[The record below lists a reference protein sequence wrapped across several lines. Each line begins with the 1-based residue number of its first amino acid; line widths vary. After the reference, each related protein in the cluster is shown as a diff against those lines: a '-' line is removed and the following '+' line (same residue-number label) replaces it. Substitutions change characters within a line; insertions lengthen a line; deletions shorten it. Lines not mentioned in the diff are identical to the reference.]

1 MLRAG
6 PGAGGRPGSDGCAR
20 VHGAWNVQGRV
31 IASPSMFGTRT
42 ARSGAVRL
50 LVLGAAFVVLAGA
63 GAWVLTGYL
72 QVGEVRVPDAIGL
85 SYEAAASRMRDA
97 GLEPR
102 AFVEVDPAAAPN
114 EVVAQSPAPGHTV
127 RPGRVVAL
135 GVNGLAE
142 PAAVPTLVGLTESDA
157 VARADAV
164 GVPVDW
170 VTYVGSDRPVG
181 SVVAQQPLAGAVLV
195 PGEGVRLTV
204 SRGPGDAPVVL
215 PDLVGRDV
223 EEALAELEVLGIR
236 HVEQVAAALSFDRPG
251 SVTDQRPAGGSS
263 VLPSTPVTLVYAL
276 AGTRIVEVPD
286 VAGFPLWRAQLTLRA
301 AQLDLG
307 AVQRIDDPSLP
318 EGVVEARP
326 AGYTVV
332 GSPVALVVNGR
343 SVADERPF
351 EPFDFFGDERPP
363 IEGFDAGRVPGD
375 GDEDGEVDDD
385 GEAAA
390 DVPAPGTTVA
400 QADGSRLIPFRF
412 DPGSVGV
419 ASLTREP
426 YRLTLVV
433 SDAEGERTVL
443 DRDLDAGEAVSL
455 SVRVVGDEPLVQT
468 FINGS
473 FFQAW
478 RP

>member
-1 MLRAG
+1 MSERLLDRA
-6 PGAGGRPGSDGCAR
+6 S
-20 VHGAWNVQGRV
+20 
-31 IASPSMFGTRT
+31 T
-42 ARSGAVRL
+42 VRL
-50 LVLGAAFVVLAGA
+50 VVLGALFVALVGA
-63 GAWVLTGYL
+63 GAWVLAGYL

-85 SYEAAASRMRDA
+85 EYEAAAARMRDA

-102 AFVEVDPAAAPN
+102 AFVELDRAAAPN
-114 EVVAQSPAPGHTV
+114 EVLSQAPASGSTV

-142 PAAVPTLVGLTESDA
+142 SAAVPTLVGLREA
-157 VARADAV
+157 EAEARADAV
-164 GVPVDW
+164 GVPVEW
-170 VTYVGSDRPVG
+170 VTYVPSDRPVG
-181 SVVAQQPLAGAVLV
+181 SVVAQEPAAGATLE
-195 PGEGVRLTV
+195 PGSGVRLTV

-215 PDLVGRDV
+215 PDLIGRSLDD
-223 EEALAELEVLGIR
+223 ALAELAVLGIR
-236 HVEQVAAALSFDRPG
+236 HVAQVAAALSFDRPR

-276 AGTRIVEVPD
+276 EGTRIVEVPD
-286 VAGFPLWRAQLTLRA
+286 LAGMPLWRAQLTLRA

-307 AVQRIDDPSLP
+307 AVQRIDDPALP

-326 AGYTVV
+326 SGYTVV
-332 GSPVALVVNGR
+332 GSPVALVLNGGG
-343 SVADERPF
+343 VADDRPF
-351 EPFDFFGDERPP
+351 DAFGDDRPP
-363 IEGFDAGRVPGD
+363 GFGIDVGPGP
-375 GDEDGEVDDD
+375 GGVAFDD
-385 GEAAA
+385 GEPDDPAEDA
-390 DVPAPGTTVA
+390 VPAPGTTVA

-412 DPGSVGV
+412 DPATVGV
-419 ASLTREP
+419 ASLTRER

-433 SDAEGERTVL
+433 ADAEGERTVL
-443 DRDLDAGEAVSL
+443 DRELDAGESVSL

>member
-1 MLRAG
+1 
-6 PGAGGRPGSDGCAR
+6 
-20 VHGAWNVQGRV
+20 
-31 IASPSMFGTRT
+31 MFATRS

-50 LVLGAAFVVLAGA
+50 LVLGAVFVVLVGTS
-63 GAWVLTGYL
+63 AWVLTGYL

-85 SYEAAASRMRDA
+85 GYEAAAERMRAA

-102 AFVEVDPAAAPN
+102 AFVEVDRAAAPN
-114 EVVAQSPAPGHTV
+114 EVVSQSPVSGHTV

-142 PAAVPTLVGLTESDA
+142 AAAVPTLVGLREDDA

-170 VTYVGSDRPVG
+170 VAYAGSDRPVG
-181 SVVAQQPLAGAVLV
+181 SVIAQQPLAGAVLV

-215 PDLVGRDV
+215 PDLVGRTVD
-223 EEALAELEVLGIR
+223 EAAAELEALGIR
-236 HVEQVAAALSFDRPG
+236 HVEQVAAALSFDRPR
-251 SVTDQRPAGGSS
+251 SVTDQRPTGGSS

-276 AGTRIVEVPD
+276 AGTRIVQVPD
-286 VAGFPLWRAQLTLRA
+286 VAGFPLWRAQLTRRA
-301 AQLDLG
+301 AQLDL
-307 AVQRIDDPSLP
+307 
-318 EGVVEARP
+318 
-326 AGYTVV
+326 
-332 GSPVALVVNGR
+332 
-343 SVADERPF
+343 VADERPF
-351 EPFDFFGDERPP
+351 DPFDFLGDERPP
-363 IEGFDAGRVPGD
+363 GGGLDAGPGPGD
-375 GDEDGEVDDD
+375 VDVADANDEAD
-385 GEAAA
+385 
-390 DVPAPGTTVA
+390 DVPAPGTVVD

-419 ASLTREP
+419 ASLTREA

-443 DRDLDAGEAVSL
+443 DRDLAAGEAVSV

>member
-1 MLRAG
+1 MLA
-6 PGAGGRPGSDGCAR
+6 
-20 VHGAWNVQGRV
+20 
-31 IASPSMFGTRT
+31 TRT

-50 LVLGAAFVVLAGA
+50 LVLGAVFVGLVATS
-63 GAWVLTGYL
+63 AWVLTGYL

-85 SYEAAASRMRDA
+85 GYEAAAERMRAA

-102 AFVEVDPAAAPN
+102 AFVEVDRAASPN
-114 EVVAQSPAPGHTV
+114 EVVSQSPGSGHTV

-142 PAAVPTLVGLTESDA
+142 AAAVPTLVGLREDDA

-170 VTYVGSDRPVG
+170 VAYAGSDRPVG
-181 SVVAQQPLAGAVLV
+181 SVIAQQPLAGAVLV

-215 PDLVGRDV
+215 PDLVGRTVD
-223 EEALAELEVLGIR
+223 EAAAELEALGIR
-236 HVEQVAAALSFDRPG
+236 HVEQVAAALSFDRPR
-251 SVTDQRPAGGSS
+251 SVTDQRPTGGSS

-276 AGTRIVEVPD
+276 AGTRIVQVPD
-286 VAGFPLWRAQLTLRA
+286 VSGFPLWRAQLTLRA

-318 EGVVEARP
+318 EGVVDARP

-332 GSPVALVVNGR
+332 GSPVSLVVNGR
-343 SVADERPF
+343 SVADERRF
-351 EPFDFFGDERPP
+351 DPFDFFGDERPP
-363 IEGFDAGRVPGD
+363 GDGIDAGPGPGD
-375 GDEDGEVDDD
+375 VEVADGNDATD
-385 GEAAA
+385 
-390 DVPAPGTTVA
+390 DVPPPGTTVA

-419 ASLTREP
+419 ASLTREA

-443 DRDLDAGEAVSL
+443 DRDLAAGEAVSL

>member
-1 MLRAG
+1 M
-6 PGAGGRPGSDGCAR
+6 SCA
-20 VHGAWNVQGRV
+20 Q
-31 IASPSMFGTRT
+31 
-42 ARSGAVRL
+42 
-50 LVLGAAFVVLAGA
+50 
-63 GAWVLTGYL
+63 
-72 QVGEVRVPDAIGL
+72 
-85 SYEAAASRMRDA
+85 
-97 GLEPR
+97 
-102 AFVEVDPAAAPN
+102 
-114 EVVAQSPAPGHTV
+114 
-127 RPGRVVAL
+127 GRVVAL
-135 GVNGLAE
+135 GVNGLSE
-142 PAAVPTLVGLTESDA
+142 TAAVPTLVGLRESDA
-157 VARADAV
+157 AARADAV
-164 GVPVDW
+164 GVPIDW
-170 VTYVGSDRPVG
+170 VAYAGSDRPVG
-181 SVVAQQPLAGAVLV
+181 SVIAQQPLAGAVLV

-215 PDLVGRDV
+215 PDLRGRTVDAAV
-223 EEALAELEVLGIR
+223 AELDVLGIR

-251 SVTDQRPAGGSS
+251 SVTDQRPAAGTS

-276 AGTRIVEVPD
+276 EGTRIVQVPELT
-286 VAGFPLWRAQLTLRA
+286 GFPLWRAQLTLRA

-318 EGVVEARP
+318 DGVVEARP

-332 GSPVALVVNGR
+332 GSPVSLVLNGR
-343 SVADERPF
+343 SVADDRPF
-351 EPFDFFGDERPP
+351 EPLDFFGDDRPP
-363 IEGFDAGRVPGD
+363 GGDAGPDPGD
-375 GDEDGEVDDD
+375 VDAGDASDAVD
-385 GEAAA
+385 

-419 ASLTREP
+419 ASLMRDS

-443 DRDLDAGEAVSL
+443 DSNLGAGEPVSL
-455 SVRVVGDEPLVQT
+455 SVRVVGDDPLVQT

>member
-1 MLRAG
+1 M
-6 PGAGGRPGSDGCAR
+6 S
-20 VHGAWNVQGRV
+20 
-31 IASPSMFGTRT
+31 GTRI
-42 ARSGAVRL
+42 ARSGAFRL
-50 LVLGAAFVVLAGA
+50 LVLGVAFAVLIGA
-63 GAWVLTGYL
+63 GAWVATGYL
-72 QVGEVRVPDAIGL
+72 QVGEIRVPSAIGL
-85 SYEAAASRMRDA
+85 GYEEAAARMRDA

-102 AFVEVDPAAAPN
+102 AFVEVDRAAAPN
-114 EVVAQSPAPGHTV
+114 EVVSQSPATGHTV

-135 GVNGLAE
+135 GVNGLTEA
-142 PAAVPTLVGLTESDA
+142 AAVPTLVGLDEVDA

-164 GVPVDW
+164 GVPVER
-170 VTYVGSDRPVG
+170 VAYVGSERPVG
-181 SVVAQQPLAGAVLV
+181 SVIAQQPLAGAVLV
-195 PGEGVRLTV
+195 PGEGVGLTV

-215 PDLVGRDV
+215 PDVVGRNVD
-223 EEALAELEVLGIR
+223 EAVAELEVLGIR
-236 HVEQVAAALSFDRPG
+236 HVEQVAAAVSFDRPR
-251 SVTDQRPAGGSS
+251 SVTDQRPSGGSS

-276 AGTRIVEVPD
+276 EGTRIVEVPD
-286 VAGFPLWRAQLTLRA
+286 VAGLPLWRAQLTLRA

-332 GSPVALVVNGR
+332 GSPVSLVVNGP
-343 SVADERPF
+343 SVADDRPF
-351 EPFDFFGDERPP
+351 EPFDFFGGERPP
-363 IEGFDAGRVPGD
+363 GEGFDAGPVPGEAD
-375 GDEDGEVDDD
+375 GDDGD
-385 GEAAA
+385 GGDAAV

-433 SDAEGERTVL
+433 ADAEGERTVL
-443 DRDLDAGEAVSL
+443 DRDLGAGEGVSL
-455 SVRVVGDEPLVQT
+455 SVRVVGDDPLVQT

>member
-1 MLRAG
+1 
-6 PGAGGRPGSDGCAR
+6 
-20 VHGAWNVQGRV
+20 
-31 IASPSMFGTRT
+31 MFGTRT
-42 ARSGAVRL
+42 VRSSALRL
-50 LVLGAAFVVLAGA
+50 LVLGAAFALLVGTS
-63 GAWVLTGYL
+63 AWVLTGYL

-85 SYEAAASRMRDA
+85 GYEAAAARMRDA

-102 AFVEVDPAAAPN
+102 AFVEVERAAAPN
-114 EVVAQSPAPGHTV
+114 EVVSQSPAPGNTV

-142 PAAVPTLVGLTESDA
+142 AAAVPTLVGLRADDA
-157 VARADAV
+157 AARADAV

-170 VTYVGSDRPVG
+170 VTYVGSERPVG
-181 SVVAQQPLAGAVLV
+181 SVIAQQPLAGTVLV

-215 PDLVGRDV
+215 PDLVGRNVD
-223 EEALAELEVLGIR
+223 EALAELEVLGIR
-236 HVEQVAAALSFDRPG
+236 HIEQVAAALSFDRPR
-251 SVTDQRPAGGSS
+251 SVTDQRPTGGSS

-276 AGTRIVEVPD
+276 EGTRIVQVPD

-332 GSPVALVVNGR
+332 GAPVSLVVNGR

-351 EPFDFFGDERPP
+351 EPFDFFGDDRPP
-363 IEGFDAGRVPGD
+363 RDGVDAGSTPD
-375 GDEDGEVDDD
+375 GDVEDASDAV
-385 GEAAA
+385 A
-390 DVPAPGTTVA
+390 DVPAPGTTVS

-419 ASLTREP
+419 ASLMREP

-443 DRDLDAGEAVSL
+443 DRDLGAGEGVSL

>member
-1 MLRAG
+1 
-6 PGAGGRPGSDGCAR
+6 
-20 VHGAWNVQGRV
+20 
-31 IASPSMFGTRT
+31 MFGTRT
-42 ARSGAVRL
+42 ARSGLRL
-50 LVLGAAFVVLAGA
+50 LVLGAAFAVLVGSSV
-63 GAWVLTGYL
+63 WVLTGYL

-85 SYEAAASRMRDA
+85 GYEAAAARMRDA

-102 AFVEVDPAAAPN
+102 AFVEVDRAAGPN
-114 EVVAQSPAPGHTV
+114 EVVSQSPSSGNTV

-142 PAAVPTLVGLTESDA
+142 AAAVPTLVGLGEADA

-170 VTYVGSDRPVG
+170 VTYVGSERPVG
-181 SVVAQQPLAGAVLV
+181 SVIAQQPLAGAVLV

-215 PDLVGRDV
+215 PDLVGRNVD
-223 EEALAELEVLGIR
+223 EAVAELEVLGIR
-236 HVEQVAAALSFDRPG
+236 HVEQVAAALSFDRPR

-276 AGTRIVEVPD
+276 EGTRIVQVPE

-326 AGYTVV
+326 TGYTVV
-332 GSPVALVVNGR
+332 GSPVSLVVNGR
-343 SVADERPF
+343 SVADDRPF
-351 EPFDFFGDERPP
+351 EPFDFFGDDRPP
-363 IEGFDAGRVPGD
+363 RDGFDAGLVPGD
-375 GDEDGEVDDD
+375 GNGDVGDDVDEGGD
-385 GEAAA
+385 AAA

-433 SDAEGERTVL
+433 ADAEGERTVL
-443 DRDLDAGEAVSL
+443 DRDLAAGEGVSL

>member
-1 MLRAG
+1 
-6 PGAGGRPGSDGCAR
+6 
-20 VHGAWNVQGRV
+20 
-31 IASPSMFGTRT
+31 MFGTRT

-50 LVLGAAFVVLAGA
+50 LVLGAAFLALVGT

-85 SYEAAASRMRDA
+85 GYEAAAARMREV

-102 AFVEVDPAAAPN
+102 AFVEVDRAAAPN
-114 EVVAQSPAPGHTV
+114 AVVSQSPSSGATV

-142 PAAVPTLVGLTESDA
+142 SAAVPTLVGLREADA

-170 VTYVGSDRPVG
+170 VAYAGSDRPVG
-181 SVVAQQPLAGAVLV
+181 SVIAQQPPAGAALV
-195 PGEGVRLTV
+195 PGDGVRLTV

-215 PDLVGRDV
+215 PDLVGRTV
-223 EEALAELEVLGIR
+223 EEAAAELEVLGIR

-251 SVTDQRPAGGSS
+251 SVTDQRPAGGTS

-276 AGTRIVEVPD
+276 EGTRIVQVPD

-363 IEGFDAGRVPGD
+363 VDGFDADPIPGGVD
-375 GDEDGEVDDD
+375 AGE
-385 GEAAA
+385 EPE

-412 DPGSVGV
+412 DPASVGV

-443 DRDLDAGEAVSL
+443 DRDLGAGEAVSL

>member
-1 MLRAG
+1 
-6 PGAGGRPGSDGCAR
+6 
-20 VHGAWNVQGRV
+20 
-31 IASPSMFGTRT
+31 MFGTRT
-42 ARSGAVRL
+42 GRSGAVRL
-50 LVLGAAFVVLAGA
+50 LVLAAAFLALAGT
-63 GAWVLTGYL
+63 GAWVLTAYL
-72 QVGEVRVPDAIGL
+72 QVGEVRVPDAVGL
-85 SYEAAASRMRDA
+85 GYDAAAARMREA

-102 AFVEVDPAAAPN
+102 AFVEVDRASEPN
-114 EVVAQSPAPGHTV
+114 AVVSQSPSSGATV

-142 PAAVPTLVGLTESDA
+142 NAAVPTLVGLREADA

-170 VTYVGSDRPVG
+170 VAYAGSDRPVG
-181 SVVAQQPLAGAVLV
+181 SVIAQQPPAGATPV
-195 PGEGVRLTV
+195 PGDGVRLTV

-215 PDLVGRDV
+215 PDLIGRTI
-223 EEALAELEVLGIR
+223 EEAAAELEVLGIR

-251 SVTDQRPAGGSS
+251 AVTDQRPAAGTS

-276 AGTRIVEVPD
+276 EGTRIVQVPD
-286 VAGFPLWRAQLTLRA
+286 VGGFPLWRAQLTLRA

-332 GSPVALVVNGR
+332 GSPVSLVVNGR

-351 EPFDFFGDERPP
+351 EPFDRFGDERPP
-363 IEGFDAGRVPGD
+363 VDGFDAGPIPGD
-375 GDEDGEVDDD
+375 ADEVGVGEED
-385 GEAAA
+385 AN
-390 DVPAPGTTVA
+390 VPAPGTTVA

-443 DRDLDAGEAVSL
+443 DRDLGAGEAVSL